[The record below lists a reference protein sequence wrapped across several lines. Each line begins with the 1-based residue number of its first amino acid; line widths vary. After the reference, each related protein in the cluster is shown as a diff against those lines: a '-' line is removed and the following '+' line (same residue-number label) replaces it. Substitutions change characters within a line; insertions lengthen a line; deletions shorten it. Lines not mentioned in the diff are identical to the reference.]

1 MRSARLRKILALLA
15 LLALAAPARPAAR
28 EIEAAALPEAPRL
41 DFRKRRVG
49 AEADPRLRAILAR
62 VERRGRYP
70 RAARESGAEGVS
82 TVRFRI
88 LPNGEPGGLRIKKTS
103 GNALLDAA
111 ALEAV
116 REAAPL
122 PYLDRTIVLTIRYR
136 LRRAP

>member
-1 MRSARLRKILALLA
+1 MKSARLPKILVLLS
-15 LLALAAPARPAAR
+15 LFALAAPARPAAR
-28 EIEAAALPEAPRL
+28 EIEAAALEAPRL

>member
-1 MRSARLRKILALLA
+1 MRSARLAKILALLA

-28 EIEAAALPEAPRL
+28 EIEAVLPEAPRL

-70 RAARESGAEGVS
+70 GAARESGAEGAS

-111 ALEAV
+111 ALQAV